1 MRRSPRRAFTLIEL
15 LVVIAIIAIL
25 IGLLLPAI
33 QKVREAAKLIHCQ
46 NNLHQIGLALNNYE
60 NTNGFFPPGRTTGNL
75 VLPQVGLTQHSWSAF
90 ALPYLE
96 QGNVYALYRVDK
108 NWDDPANYAAVRVP
122 MAVFNCPSTPNSP
135 RFDTTISSQP
145 ACGDYSTINA
155 LKDFVA
161 INCFGYTRFSLQGKD
176 DLRIVGALMR
186 DQVTRATDIRD
197 GLSMTIMVAE
207 DAGRPDLYR
216 SGGDRFYDPV
226 NQKEGG
232 WSDPNAAFSIDGAD
246 PNGTVPGDCA
256 LNCSNNSEMYSFHA
270 SGANVVFADGSV
282 HLLPKGMNLCTLAAL
297 VTRNGGEVISGND
310 Y

>member
-1 MRRSPRRAFTLIEL
+1 MTRGVTPRRRAVAATDSPRATSRTARARRNRRASWAARSCRWSRRRCQAVRVKVSITASLYGKGTRNALSAKRL
-15 LVVIAIIAIL
+15 L
-25 IGLLLPAI
+25 
-33 QKVREAAKLIHCQ
+33 RTC
-46 NNLHQIGLALNNYE
+46 LALNNYE

-161 INCFGYTRFSLQGKD
+161 INCFGYTRF
-176 DLRIVGALMR
+176 
-186 DQVTRATDIRD
+186 
-197 GLSMTIMVAE
+197 
-207 DAGRPDLYR
+207 
-216 SGGDRFYDPV
+216 
-226 NQKEGG
+226 
-232 WSDPNAAFSIDGAD
+232 
-246 PNGTVPGDCA
+246 
-256 LNCSNNSEMYSFHA
+256 
-270 SGANVVFADGSV
+270 
-282 HLLPKGMNLCTLAAL
+282 
-297 VTRNGGEVISGND
+297 
-310 Y
+310 